1 MDDCARR
8 HLIPIIRLATT
19 GDYFVQGSWSEPSD
33 YDVLDFANFL
43 NSLNWPTK
51 NRYVVIFN
59 EPNRG
64 DEWGGTPDPATY
76 ADILDYA
83 TKIFKQTN
91 PNFFVIAAGLDNG
104 AANVPG
110 QSIDEFTFMQEM
122 NNEVPGIFA
131 EVDGLAS
138 HSYPNPGFTASP
150 STDSMGIYSFYYQ
163 NELIYQLT
171 GKKLPVFI
179 TETGW
184 TSDKVSDQTQSDY
197 YTDAFANY
205 WNDPNVVAVTP
216 FLLRADSGP
225 FTQFTFLRNGN
236 PTAVYSA
243 YKNLAKVKGQ
253 PQIDYV
259 PTPTP
264 PEQNTFLP
272 IEKFNLK
279 YPIQSIQKVF
289 NKSSEAFF
297 KWLLGA

>member
-1 MDDCARR
+1 
-8 HLIPIIRLATT
+8 
-19 GDYFVQGSWSEPSD
+19 
-33 YDVLDFANFL
+33 
-43 NSLNWPTK
+43 
-51 NRYVVIFN
+51 
-59 EPNRG
+59 
-64 DEWGGTPDPATY
+64 
-76 ADILDYA
+76 
-83 TKIFKQTN
+83 
-91 PNFFVIAAGLDNG
+91 
-104 AANVPG
+104 
-110 QSIDEFTFMQEM
+110 
-122 NNEVPGIFA
+122 
-131 EVDGLAS
+131 
-138 HSYPNPGFTASP
+138 
-150 STDSMGIYSFYYQ
+150 
-163 NELIYQLT
+163 
-171 GKKLPVFI
+171 
-179 TETGW
+179 
-184 TSDKVSDQTQSDY
+184 
-197 YTDAFANY
+197 
-205 WNDPNVVAVTP
+205 VTP